1 MAIFS
6 FQSTSDIG
14 LFLGIALGIYAFF
27 FLLGFGF
34 SSLITFQECEK
45 TDSGKNATEGAIWA
59 VYPTIAWFLIRPLEF
74 IRKHFDRFYLSI
86 DSTGQ
91 ERAGWFSVGYVLMLA
106 CIAGIYNLYSSS
118 KTRVCI
124 PDIDEATRF
133 KQEML
138 ARQQEKEEKLKEAQE
153 ATPAVSKVQ

>member
-6 FQSTSDIG
+6 LYTTSDIG
-14 LFLGIALGIYAFF
+14 LYLGIGLGIYAFF

-34 SSLITFQECEK
+34 SSLVTFQECEK
-45 TDSGKNATEGAIWA
+45 TDSGKNATEGAVWA
-59 VYPTIAWFLIRPLEF
+59 VYPTIAWFLIRPLEI
-74 IRKHFDRFYLSI
+74 IRQHFDRFYLTI
-86 DSTGQ
+86 DSNGTS
-91 ERAGWFSVGYVLMLA
+91 RAGWISVGYVLMLA
-106 CIAGIYNLYSSS
+106 SIAGIYSLYSSS

-138 ARQQEKEEKLKEAQE
+138 KRQQEKEEAIKEAQE
-153 ATPAVSKVQ
+153 STPAVSKIQ

>member
-6 FQSTSDIG
+6 FYSTSEIG
-14 LFLGIALGIYAFF
+14 LFLGLGFVIYAFF

-45 TDSGKNATEGAIWA
+45 TDSGKNAIEGAIWA
-59 VYPTIAWFLIRPLEF
+59 VYPTVAWFLIRPFE
-74 IRKHFDRFYLSI
+74 IVRQHFDRFYLSI
-86 DSTGQ
+86 DSSGT
-91 ERAGWFSVGYVLMLA
+91 ERAGWISVGYVLMLA

-118 KTRVCI
+118 KSSVCI
-124 PDIDEATRF
+124 PNIDEATRF

-138 ARQQEKEEKLKEAQE
+138 KRQQEKEEAIKEAQE
-153 ATPAVSKVQ
+153 ATPAVSKIQ

>member
-6 FQSTSDIG
+6 FQTTSEIG
-14 LFLGIALGIYAFF
+14 LFLGIGFGIYVFF

-59 VYPTIAWFLIRPLEF
+59 LYPTIAWFLIRPFEF
-74 IRKHFDRFYLSI
+74 IRQHFDRFYLTI
-86 DSTGQ
+86 DSTGRD
-91 ERAGWFSVGYVLMLA
+91 RAGWISVGYILMLA
-106 CIAGIYNLYSSS
+106 CISGIYTMYSDST
-118 KTRVCI
+118 KNVCI

-138 ARQQEKEEKLKEAQE
+138 KRQQEKEEKIKEAQE
-153 ATPAVSKVQ
+153 STPAVSKVQ